1 MSEAD
6 VRRFEAEIL
15 SRFNDWRGMLRRHPQ
30 GARQMLTKLLAGR
43 ITFTPRDEHGERY
56 YKFSAP
62 CSFDKVIRSG
72 LLPIRGVTRHA
83 EVWWPQG
90 DSNPCFGLERADT
103 SP

>member
-6 VRRFEAEIL
+6 VRRFESEIL
-15 SRFNDWRGMLRRHPQ
+15 SRLDDWRGMLRRHPQ

-56 YKFSAP
+56 YEFSAP

-83 EVWWPQG
+83 EV
-90 DSNPCFGLERADT
+90 
-103 SP
+103 